1 MANKTRFSRTA
12 LLTIGLV
19 GFSAANVA
27 QAFDFSPM
35 KMMNPS
41 RWFGGGRDHYRD
53 YDYGG
58 PWEGGGPG
66 YGWGGPGYGYGGPY
80 GGPGYGWGGG
90 PGYGWGGGPGYG
102 WGGGPGY
109 GYGGPG
115 YGYGGG
121 GPGYG
126 YGGPGYAPEPAPQG
140 VAPGYE
146 APPSTYR

>member
-19 GFSAANVA
+19 GFSAADVA
-27 QAFDFSPM
+27 QAFDMNPM
-35 KMMNPS
+35 HMMNPS
-41 RWFGGGRDHYRD
+41 RWFGGKGDRYRD

-58 PWEGGGPG
+58 PGYGYGGPGYGYGGPYGGPG

-80 GGPGYGWGGG
+80 GGPGYGW
-90 PGYGWGGGPGYG
+90 
-102 WGGGPGY
+102 GGPGY

-126 YGGPGYAPEPAPQG
+126 YGGPGYAPEPVPQG
-140 VAPGYE
+140 AEPGYE